1 MDSSNSLVLNFAF
14 PCGLR
19 GFHVYKELSNPKL
32 NEKLETIH
40 EENNPHDRYAVAA
53 IRKTVSRLRPVVV
66 GHLPR
71 EISRFTRFIILH
83 GATVKVKV
91 SDTKYRRSP
100 LIQGGLEIPV
110 EVEVQM
116 ENSSENQQA
125 LSKYQTLV
133 AENYHEPVN
142 GKYVDATPDIL
153 KALDCEDEL
162 TDFEDEGDEEVDTN
176 TADLDMLFWRLA
188 AEVFLGISWRHYNR
202 LALFWQLKRGAC
214 PPDIIFLYIIF
225 LSTSENVLI
234 PVWFFNFIDS
244 TADTTCAREYSVSCI
259 AFAW

>member
-1 MDSSNSLVLNFAF
+1 MVL
-14 PCGLR
+14 LW
-19 GFHVYKELSNPKL
+19 K
-32 NEKLETIH
+32 I
-40 EENNPHDRYAVAA
+40 
-53 IRKTVSRLRPVVV
+53 
-66 GHLPR
+66 
-71 EISRFTRFIILH
+71 
-83 GATVKVKV
+83 KV

-176 TADLDMLFWRLA
+176 TADLDSVVLETLGAILWVPLQRLWRITKLLFA
-188 AEVFLGISWRHYNR
+188 AG
-202 LALFWQLKRGAC
+202 
-214 PPDIIFLYIIF
+214 
-225 LSTSENVLI
+225 VLI
-234 PVWFFNFIDS
+234 STETKRLWNDS
-244 TADTTCAREYSVSCI
+244 TEPWLNDCFGFNMQLRWIWNKQTVIRDRLKWHEQ
-259 AFAW
+259 

>member
-1 MDSSNSLVLNFAF
+1 M
-14 PCGLR
+14 
-19 GFHVYKELSNPKL
+19 
-32 NEKLETIH
+32 
-40 EENNPHDRYAVAA
+40 
-53 IRKTVSRLRPVVV
+53 
-66 GHLPR
+66 
-71 EISRFTRFIILH
+71 
-83 GATVKVKV
+83 KVKV

-110 EVEVQM
+110 EVEVQQM

-176 TADLDMLFWRLA
+176 TADLDNVVL
-188 AEVFLGISWRHYNR
+188 ETGSGSVPLGSVDVI
-202 LALFWQLKRGAC
+202 
-214 PPDIIFLYIIF
+214 
-225 LSTSENVLI
+225 T
-234 PVWFFNFIDS
+234 ID
-244 TADTTCAREYSVSCI
+244 
-259 AFAW
+259 

>member
-1 MDSSNSLVLNFAF
+1 MSTCIHFSHLVISTSHFAF

-19 GFHVYKELSNPKL
+19 GFHVYKELWNPKL

-91 SDTKYRRSP
+91 SDTKHRRSP

-133 AENYHEPVN
+133 AENYLIRKKVS
-142 GKYVDATPDIL
+142 A
-153 KALDCEDEL
+153 CE
-162 TDFEDEGDEEVDTN
+162 
-176 TADLDMLFWRLA
+176 
-188 AEVFLGISWRHYNR
+188 
-202 LALFWQLKRGAC
+202 
-214 PPDIIFLYIIF
+214 
-225 LSTSENVLI
+225 
-234 PVWFFNFIDS
+234 
-244 TADTTCAREYSVSCI
+244 I
-259 AFAW
+259 AKIK

>member
-1 MDSSNSLVLNFAF
+1 MLLCMLVMFSYRF
-14 PCGLR
+14 
-19 GFHVYKELSNPKL
+19 F
-32 NEKLETIH
+32 
-40 EENNPHDRYAVAA
+40 
-53 IRKTVSRLRPVVV
+53 IRNCVQMVWSRLLTAFLYV
-66 GHLPR
+66 GLHVPR

-162 TDFEDEGDEEVDTN
+162 TDFEDEGNEEVDTN
-176 TADLDMLFWRLA
+176 TADLDSVVLQTGSGS
-188 AEVFLGISWRHYNR
+188 VPLGSVDVI
-202 LALFWQLKRGAC
+202 
-214 PPDIIFLYIIF
+214 
-225 LSTSENVLI
+225 T
-234 PVWFFNFIDS
+234 ID
-244 TADTTCAREYSVSCI
+244 
-259 AFAW
+259 

>member
-1 MDSSNSLVLNFAF
+1 MKSLKQFT
-14 PCGLR
+14 R
-19 GFHVYKELSNPKL
+19 K
-32 NEKLETIH
+32 I
-40 EENNPHDRYAVAA
+40 
-53 IRKTVSRLRPVVV
+53 IRTTATQF
-66 GHLPR
+66 
-71 EISRFTRFIILH
+71 SRFTRFIILH

-176 TADLDMLFWRLA
+176 TADLDSVVL
-188 AEVFLGISWRHYNR
+188 ETGSGSVPLGSVDVI
-202 LALFWQLKRGAC
+202 
-214 PPDIIFLYIIF
+214 
-225 LSTSENVLI
+225 T
-234 PVWFFNFIDS
+234 ID
-244 TADTTCAREYSVSCI
+244 
-259 AFAW
+259 

>member
-19 GFHVYKELSNPKL
+19 GFHVYKDLWVPKL

-162 TDFEDEGDEEVDTN
+162 TDFEDYCHRKSFEYLTLIRKKVSACEI
-176 TADLDMLFWRLA
+176 AKIKWLMLQNLRKIA
-188 AEVFLGISWRHYNR
+188 K
-202 LALFWQLKRGAC
+202 LKCR
-214 PPDIIFLYIIF
+214 
-225 LSTSENVLI
+225 
-234 PVWFFNFIDS
+234 
-244 TADTTCAREYSVSCI
+244 
-259 AFAW
+259 

>member
-1 MDSSNSLVLNFAF
+1 M
-14 PCGLR
+14 
-19 GFHVYKELSNPKL
+19 
-32 NEKLETIH
+32 
-40 EENNPHDRYAVAA
+40 
-53 IRKTVSRLRPVVV
+53 
-66 GHLPR
+66 
-71 EISRFTRFIILH
+71 
-83 GATVKVKV
+83 KVKV

-176 TADLDMLFWRLA
+176 TADLDNVVL
-188 AEVFLGISWRHYNR
+188 ETGSGSVPLGPVDVITIDYPFFDSSSVAHVHRISS
-202 LALFWQLKRGAC
+202 FF
-214 PPDIIFLYIIF
+214 ISFF

-244 TADTTCAREYSVSCI
+244 TADTTCAREYSVSCL
-259 AFAW
+259 AFA

>member
-1 MDSSNSLVLNFAF
+1 MDYAVSTFIKI
-14 PCGLR
+14 
-19 GFHVYKELSNPKL
+19 KELWNSKL

-116 ENSSENQQA
+116 ETP
-125 LSKYQTLV
+125 SKTGLTFSFQLDIFDNFFRQT
-133 AENYHEPVN
+133 
-142 GKYVDATPDIL
+142 T
-153 KALDCEDEL
+153 
-162 TDFEDEGDEEVDTN
+162 
-176 TADLDMLFWRLA
+176 
-188 AEVFLGISWRHYNR
+188 
-202 LALFWQLKRGAC
+202 
-214 PPDIIFLYIIF
+214 
-225 LSTSENVLI
+225 
-234 PVWFFNFIDS
+234 
-244 TADTTCAREYSVSCI
+244 TTC
-259 AFAW
+259 

>member
-1 MDSSNSLVLNFAF
+1 MYTFQSSGHFNFTTEMDSSNSLVLNFAF

-19 GFHVYKELSNPKL
+19 GFHVYKELWNPKL

-40 EENNPHDRYAVAA
+40 EEN
-53 IRKTVSRLRPVVV
+53 
-66 GHLPR
+66 
-71 EISRFTRFIILH
+71 TRFIILH

-176 TADLDMLFWRLA
+176 TADLDNVVL
-188 AEVFLGISWRHYNR
+188 ETGSGSVPLGSVDVI
-202 LALFWQLKRGAC
+202 
-214 PPDIIFLYIIF
+214 
-225 LSTSENVLI
+225 T
-234 PVWFFNFIDS
+234 ID
-244 TADTTCAREYSVSCI
+244 
-259 AFAW
+259 

>member
-1 MDSSNSLVLNFAF
+1 MYTFQSSGHFNFTTEMDSSNSLVLNFAF

-19 GFHVYKELSNPKL
+19 GFHVYKDLWVPKL

-110 EVEVQM
+110 EVESATATKFFEFVVFAF
-116 ENSSENQQA
+116 SES
-125 LSKYQTLV
+125 LSGTYL
-133 AENYHEPVN
+133 PVRAVLSN
-142 GKYVDATPDIL
+142 KRGKM
-153 KALDCEDEL
+153 
-162 TDFEDEGDEEVDTN
+162 DFFTVFPET
-176 TADLDMLFWRLA
+176 FLA
-188 AEVFLGISWRHYNR
+188 A
-202 LALFWQLKRGAC
+202 
-214 PPDIIFLYIIF
+214 IINSCSCNPIRPCCFV
-225 LSTSENVLI
+225 TS
-234 PVWFFNFIDS
+234 F
-244 TADTTCAREYSVSCI
+244 T
-259 AFAW
+259 

>member
-1 MDSSNSLVLNFAF
+1 MYTFQSSGHFNFTTEMDSSNSLVLNFAF

-19 GFHVYKELSNPKL
+19 GFHVYKELWNPKL

-53 IRKTVSRLRPVVV
+53 IRKTVCRLRPVVV

-91 SDTKYRRSP
+91 SNTKYRRSP

-116 ENSSENQQA
+116 ETPSRTGLTFSFQLDIFDNFFR
-125 LSKYQTLV
+125 QT
-133 AENYHEPVN
+133 
-142 GKYVDATPDIL
+142 T
-153 KALDCEDEL
+153 
-162 TDFEDEGDEEVDTN
+162 
-176 TADLDMLFWRLA
+176 
-188 AEVFLGISWRHYNR
+188 
-202 LALFWQLKRGAC
+202 
-214 PPDIIFLYIIF
+214 
-225 LSTSENVLI
+225 
-234 PVWFFNFIDS
+234 
-244 TADTTCAREYSVSCI
+244 TTC
-259 AFAW
+259 

>member
-1 MDSSNSLVLNFAF
+1 M
-14 PCGLR
+14 
-19 GFHVYKELSNPKL
+19 
-32 NEKLETIH
+32 
-40 EENNPHDRYAVAA
+40 
-53 IRKTVSRLRPVVV
+53 
-66 GHLPR
+66 
-71 EISRFTRFIILH
+71 
-83 GATVKVKV
+83 KVKV

-125 LSKYQTLV
+125 FSKYQTLV

-176 TADLDMLFWRLA
+176 TADLDNVVL
-188 AEVFLGISWRHYNR
+188 ETGSGSVPLGPVDSSSVAHVHRISS
-202 LALFWQLKRGAC
+202 FF
-214 PPDIIFLYIIF
+214 ISFF

-259 AFAW
+259 AFA

>member
-1 MDSSNSLVLNFAF
+1 MKS
-14 PCGLR
+14 C
-19 GFHVYKELSNPKL
+19 
-32 NEKLETIH
+32 ETIH

-133 AENYHEPVN
+133 AENYREPVN
-142 GKYVDATPDIL
+142 GNYVDATPDIL

-176 TADLDMLFWRLA
+176 TADLDSVVLQTGSGSVLWD
-188 AEVFLGISWRHYNR
+188 
-202 LALFWQLKRGAC
+202 QL
-214 PPDIIFLYIIF
+214 
-225 LSTSENVLI
+225 TSLQ
-234 PVWFFNFIDS
+234 
-244 TADTTCAREYSVSCI
+244 
-259 AFAW
+259 